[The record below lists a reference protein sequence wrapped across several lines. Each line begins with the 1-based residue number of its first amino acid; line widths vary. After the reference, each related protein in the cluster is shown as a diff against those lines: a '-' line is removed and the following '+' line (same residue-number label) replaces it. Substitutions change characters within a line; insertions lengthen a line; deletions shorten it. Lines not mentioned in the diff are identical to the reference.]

1 MPSGLFMQYPRG
13 GSLHVGGRGLEL
25 AFLTATGGCLGSWS
39 DGPTFD
45 YPHRT
50 GAVVTLADNSLLFV
64 GGLDATDA
72 VATAFSERTDVTG
85 TAVDVVASI
94 GVGLKY
100 ASATLAADGKVY
112 ATGEGQTALR
122 VYDPATDTWTS
133 TGARATAFGKY
144 EVCVAYTNGG
154 HTKIATAGPNGA
166 YNYDATAGTW
176 ALAFGSWDDRDGMGW
191 CATGLEGCIAVAVG
205 GGAGGS
211 DGSRVSFFDDTNDY
225 WGTAGLLDTSLRDPQ
240 VLCLDTICETD
251 LGVTLL
257 ITGGTEAGVPTDN
270 AELLDVS
277 ADTLS
282 STGYAQTTLPQA
294 RVGHRQLRLDTTNAL
309 VLAGFAADGTTE
321 TKTIWKAIRSSDQPL
336 TGTLT
341 FDTTAYPDSTLAHS
355 NAATAFTNDSICT
368 LIESGS
374 KS

>member
-112 ATGEGQTALR
+112 APAQVDQKAAVMREALLSIQER
-122 VYDPATDTWTS
+122 RAPDTF
-133 TGARATAFGKY
+133 GAFL
-144 EVCVAYTNGG
+144 
-154 HTKIATAGPNGA
+154 
-166 YNYDATAGTW
+166 
-176 ALAFGSWDDRDGMGW
+176 AL
-191 CATGLEGCIAVAVG
+191 GL
-205 GGAGGS
+205 
-211 DGSRVSFFDDTNDY
+211 
-225 WGTAGLLDTSLRDPQ
+225 
-240 VLCLDTICETD
+240 
-251 LGVTLL
+251 
-257 ITGGTEAGVPTDN
+257 
-270 AELLDVS
+270 
-277 ADTLS
+277 
-282 STGYAQTTLPQA
+282 TTMISVQ
-294 RVGHRQLRLDTTNAL
+294 AL
-309 VLAGFAADGTTE
+309 VYGD
-321 TKTIWKAIRSSDQPL
+321 P
-336 TGTLT
+336 
-341 FDTTAYPDSTLAHS
+341 
-355 NAATAFTNDSICT
+355 
-368 LIESGS
+368 
-374 KS
+374 